1 MGAGR
6 GKRWGLIALV
16 VLLILIVGGI
26 LGFRMAVGMLKGKV
40 VEALGPDSEIKEI
53 SVGWSSVDVEGLR
66 IKGPKG
72 WPAGDTLR
80 AEHVAIVPAL
90 RSILSGQIRV
100 RSITIVRPYL
110 SALRTKDGKLLVV
123 PSLLGTPAG
132 KGQAGAPPASPAAPP
147 VTIGR
152 IALEDGVVEFF
163 DASVASPPLK
173 IRLEQIQATLRD
185 VVVPSLAGKSPFDL
199 AGVLKGVQRDGR
211 ITVAGWAEIAT
222 KDSSVKTTLRSADL
236 VALQPY
242 LIKAAET
249 GVQKGA
255 LDLDLQSDV
264 SKNRLKA
271 PGKATISDLEL
282 APAKGGLGTFM
293 GVPRDAVVAFLKT
306 KDNKIAVN
314 FLLEGDINN
323 PQFSLNEAL
332 STRMASSMA
341 ETLGVSLGGVVK
353 GAGTLGQKGM
363 EAVTGATKGVG
374 GALEG
379 LFGGAKKR

>member
-1 MGAGR
+1 MGTGR

-16 VLLILIVGGI
+16 VLVILIVGGI
-26 LGFRMAVGMLKGKV
+26 VGFRMAVGMLKGKV

-53 SVGWSSVDVEGLR
+53 RVGWSSVDVEGLR

-90 RSILSGQIRV
+90 RSLLSGQIRV

-110 SALRTKDGKLLVV
+110 SALRTRDGKLEVV
-123 PSLLGTPAG
+123 PSLLEGTAG
-132 KGQAGAPPASPAAPP
+132 KGHAGASAAPAAAPP
-147 VTIGR
+147 VTLGR
-152 IALEDGVVEFF
+152 IALQDGVVEFF

-173 IRLEQIQATLRD
+173 IRLEQIQATVRD
-185 VVVPSLAGKSPFDL
+185 VVVPSLTGKSPFDL
-199 AGVLKGVQRDGR
+199 SGVLKGVRRDGR
-211 ITVAGWAEIAT
+211 ITVAGWAEIAS
-222 KDSSVKTTLRSADL
+222 KDSSVRTTLRSVDL

-249 GVQKGA
+249 GVEKGA
-255 LDLDLQSDV
+255 LDLDLQSEV

-271 PGKATISDLEL
+271 PGKVTISDLEL

-293 GVPRDAVVAFLKT
+293 GVPRDAVVAFLKN
-306 KDNKIAVN
+306 KENKITVH
-314 FLLEGDINN
+314 FVLEGDINN

-332 STRMASSMA
+332 STRLASSMA

-363 EAVTGATKGVG
+363 EAATGATKGVG

-379 LFGGAKKR
+379 LFGGGKKR